1 MTLRDELET
10 RLELLKEFFQHWNLI
25 DDLKALFCTNC
36 ISTIQK
42 DIAQFRKNGTVDTEI
57 DPNDDQL
64 LKNVITITDLEK
76 LDIEPIT
83 SFEQLFDIKAEIQNA
98 NIKMEQYWEAVIIKR
113 EAKRKKS
120 IVDAVKYN
128 IEMEIRSRNHAAMVI
143 QQLFKLRNR
152 HMNEPTKESEISS
165 SPSPSQSKSL
175 SPSYKA
181 SKKVV
186 PYSPE
191 HQISPNR
198 IISKRYK
205 KNKVFDDFTVKS
217 NEKNEGS
224 IDKCVNVGCI

>member
-83 SFEQLFDIKAEIQNA
+83 LFEQLFDIKAEIQNA
-98 NIKMEQYWEAVIIKR
+98 NIKMDQYWEAVIIKR
-113 EAKRKKS
+113 EARRKKS

-128 IEMEIRSRNHAAMVI
+128 IEMEIRRRNHAAMVI

-152 HMNEPTKESEISS
+152 RMNEPTKESETSAPTS
-165 SPSPSQSKSL
+165 VSKI
-175 SPSYKA
+175 
-181 SKKVV
+181 
-186 PYSPE
+186 E
-191 HQISPNR
+191 HTI
-198 IISKRYK
+198 
-205 KNKVFDDFTVKS
+205 VD
-217 NEKNEGS
+217 
-224 IDKCVNVGCI
+224 